1 LKNDLQIIIIEV
13 IMDIQFEKSELIKK
27 LEETN
32 DVSIIEAIKTIF
44 KSEKKDF
51 WDELTQEQK
60 DEIEEGERQI
70 ERGEFVL
77 YEDLMKKYR

>member
-1 LKNDLQIIIIEV
+1 
-13 IMDIQFEKSELIKK
+13 MDIQFEKSELMKK
-27 LEETN
+27 LAETT
-32 DVSIIEAIKTIF
+32 DISIIEDIKKVF

-70 ERGEFVL
+70 ERGEFVDF
-77 YEDLMKKYR
+77 EEFIQKYMH

>member
-1 LKNDLQIIIIEV
+1 
-13 IMDIQFEKSELIKK
+13 MDIQFEKSELMKK

-32 DVSIIEAIKTIF
+32 DISIIEAIKNVF
-44 KSEKKDF
+44 VSQKKDF

-70 ERGEFVL
+70 ERGEFVDF
-77 YEDLMKKYR
+77 EEFIQKYIE